1 MHKLLRPLAG
11 LALVFLAL
19 ALLTRLVLM
28 FAARSGLEPQSVLL
42 ALPMGLC
49 YDLAALVFFLLPLVL
64 LVACLPARRDG
75 AAVASPLLM
84 LLVTPAI
91 ALLLF
96 VAVAEWLFWDEFGVR
111 FNFIAVD
118 YLVYTNEVI
127 GNIWQSY
134 PMPLILGGLSVLT
147 LWLLFA
153 LRRFWQR
160 PTAAVGWR
168 QRLLLVIGF
177 VLLALADFTLFDA
190 DRLHLG
196 DNAYADQLGRNGLY
210 QFFSAYRNAELSYHR
225 FYPIETDPA
234 RLDRQLRALVGTP
247 EAHFQSDHGIERD
260 IVNPGPE
267 RHPNIVLIS
276 VESLSAEF
284 LGASGNTQ
292 NLTPNLDRLAA
303 QSHFFSR
310 LYATGN
316 RTVRGLEALS
326 IGVPPSPGEA
336 IVKRPHNQR
345 LFSLGSV
352 LAAKGYQNL
361 FLYGGYSYFDNMRA
375 FFEANA
381 YQVIDRTALTAAQI
395 HHETIWGVADEDL
408 FSLALSEF
416 DQRAASGRPFFGQ
429 VMTVSNHRPFT
440 YPEGRID
447 IPSKSSRE
455 GAVKYTDWAI
465 GDFIERARSKPWF
478 ANTVFLI
485 VADHCAASAG
495 RVDLPIER
503 YHIPAL
509 IYWPGQVAPARDD
522 RLMSQIDL
530 APTLLGVLGMSYR
543 SQFFGYDMARLQ
555 PGRERALIATYQ
567 QLGLF
572 RDGVLSI
579 LKPTR
584 KQLQLVPSANGL
596 DATPL
601 YPPRPELIEQA
612 ITWYQSS
619 SDLFDRGEL
628 HDHADPLPR

>member
-1 MHKLLRPLAG
+1 
-11 LALVFLAL
+11 
-19 ALLTRLVLM
+19 
-28 FAARSGLEPQSVLL
+28 
-42 ALPMGLC
+42 
-49 YDLAALVFFLLPLVL
+49 
-64 LVACLPARRDG
+64 
-75 AAVASPLLM
+75 
-84 LLVTPAI
+84 
-91 ALLLF
+91 
-96 VAVAEWLFWDEFGVR
+96 
-111 FNFIAVD
+111 
-118 YLVYTNEVI
+118 
-127 GNIWQSY
+127 
-134 PMPLILGGLSVLT
+134 
-147 LWLLFA
+147 
-153 LRRFWQR
+153 
-160 PTAAVGWR
+160 
-168 QRLLLVIGF
+168 
-177 VLLALADFTLFDA
+177 
-190 DRLHLG
+190 
-196 DNAYADQLGRNGLY
+196 
-210 QFFSAYRNAELSYHR
+210 
-225 FYPIETDPA
+225 
-234 RLDRQLRALVGTP
+234 
-247 EAHFQSDHGIERD
+247 
-260 IVNPGPE
+260 
-267 RHPNIVLIS
+267 
-276 VESLSAEF
+276 
-284 LGASGNTQ
+284 
-292 NLTPNLDRLAA
+292 
-303 QSHFFSR
+303 
-310 LYATGN
+310 
-316 RTVRGLEALS
+316 VRGLEALS

-416 DQRAASGRPFFGQ
+416 DQRAATGRPFFGQ

-465 GDFIERARSKPWF
+465 GDFIERTRSKPWF

-555 PGRERALIATYQ
+555 PGRERTLIATYQ